1 MLKKSKKRQLTIALV
16 AIAALVIMLFIPQIV
31 TTSYYLHLIIVT
43 LIWIVLTSGL
53 NIIQGY
59 AGYVSMCQ
67 VAFYGI
73 GAYVSGLM
81 MSKLGL
87 SMPVGLLM
95 AVGIGLV
102 VGTIIGLPSLR
113 TKGHYFSIVTLA
125 FAMLLFTIMKGWQD
139 VTGGIQGFSI
149 PPLKGDFFGLPLS
162 SREGYFY
169 IVLIAAVLTL
179 LFVYRLFKSRTGRAI
194 VTMRENENLAKAVG
208 INATG
213 TKLLAFNLSAV
224 LGCVGGVLYAHYMN
238 FVNPTT
244 FAAGIGMNAILAVMI
259 GGCGTVIG
267 PIVGSVVVT
276 FLPELLRAAELYRQL
291 AFGVLIIVM
300 VYLLPKGMVKPIV
313 DGFKKLISKIK
324 EKNNKENI
332 ANMPE

>member
-1 MLKKSKKRQLTIALV
+1 MLKKSKKRQFTIALV
-16 AIAALVIMLFIPQIV
+16 AVVALVIMLFIPQIV

-73 GAYVSGLM
+73 GAYVSGLL

-87 SMPVGLLM
+87 SMPIGLLM

-125 FAMLLFTIMKGWQD
+125 FAMLLFTIMKGWKD

-149 PPLKGDFFGLPLS
+149 PPLKGDFFGLQLS

-224 LGCVGGVLYAHYMN
+224 LGCVAGVLYAHYMN

-267 PIVGSVVVT
+267 PIVGSIVVT

-300 VYLLPKGMVKPIV
+300 VYVLPKGMVKPVV
-313 DGFKKLISKIK
+313 DGFKKLFSKIK
-324 EKNNKENI
+324 GKNNKEDI

>member
-1 MLKKSKKRQLTIALV
+1 MLKKSKKRSMIMGAVAAAVLLV
-16 AIAALVIMLFIPQIV
+16 MIFLPQIV

-43 LIWIVLTSGL
+43 LIWIVMTSGL

-73 GAYVSGLM
+73 GAYVSGLL

-95 AVGIGLV
+95 AVAIGLV
-102 VGTIIGLPSLR
+102 VGAVIGIPSLR

-125 FAMLLFTIMKGWQD
+125 FTMLVFTIMKGWHE

-179 LFVYRLFKSRTGRAI
+179 LFVYRLFKSKTGRAI
-194 VTMRENENLAKAVG
+194 VTLRENEDLAKAVG

-213 TKLLAFNLSAV
+213 TKLLAFELSAV

-244 FAAGIGMNAILAVMI
+244 FAVGIGMNAILAVMI

-276 FLPELLRAAELYRQL
+276 FLPELLRTAELYRQL
-291 AFGVLIIVM
+291 VFGILVLLIVF
-300 VYLLPKGMVKPIV
+300 VLPNGVMQPIV
-313 DGFKKLISKIK
+313 KGFKKLFSKMTGK
-324 EKNNKENI
+324 HNRKAESQME
-332 ANMPE
+332 